1 MSVSDDRSTNDHMEV
16 YAGTANG
23 CSSDNHACSGKQDP
37 TACSQFFR
45 FMRHNLDLRTT
56 LCL

>member
-37 TACSQFFR
+37 TACS
-45 FMRHNLDLRTT
+45 
-56 LCL
+56 